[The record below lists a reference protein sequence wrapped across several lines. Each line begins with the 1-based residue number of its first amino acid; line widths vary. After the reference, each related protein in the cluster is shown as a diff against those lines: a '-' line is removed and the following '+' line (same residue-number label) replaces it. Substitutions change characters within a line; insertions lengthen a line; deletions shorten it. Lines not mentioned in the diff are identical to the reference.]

1 MRITRSGSGVT
12 VEDFPGYEGH
22 SFIIGFPAGGTKPN
36 GFYVKAPDGQPVT
49 ATWLRRLPLD
59 RLLRAAAEARAAEIA
74 GEVDSAPATEG
85 RPYGGGGE
93 HLAKV
98 AEVYQWATERN
109 IPPRRAIA
117 TRWARSEATAGRWI
131 AEARKK
137 GVLPPAGK

>member
-1 MRITRSGSGVT
+1 MKITMSGSGVT

-22 SFIIGFPAGGTKPN
+22 SFIVGFPAGGVKPN
-36 GFYVKAPDGQPVT
+36 GFYVKAPDERPVT

-59 RLLRAAAEARAAEIA
+59 RLLRVAAEARAAEMA
-74 GEVDSAPATEG
+74 EAVNVAPATEG
-85 RPYGGGGE
+85 RPYGGGNE
-93 HLAKV
+93 HLGKV
-98 AEVYQWATERN
+98 AEVYRWAIERN

-137 GVLPPAGK
+137 GVLPPAGR